1 MRYASAKRK
10 VYNNCLQMTIA
21 PEPKT
26 SSVILKILK
35 ILIQN
40 QVKAGEYY
48 IESCQG
54 EDARHRVSTNMENPD
69 NPENRDSKP
78 GESRWILHSNLSGR
92 RREASRLYEYG

>member
-1 MRYASAKRK
+1 MRNAAAKKR

-40 QVKAGEYY
+40 QVKACEYY
-48 IESCQG
+48 IETCRG
-54 EDARHRVSTNMENPD
+54 EDARHRVST
-69 NPENRDSKP
+69 
-78 GESRWILHSNLSGR
+78 L
-92 RREASRLYEYG
+92 